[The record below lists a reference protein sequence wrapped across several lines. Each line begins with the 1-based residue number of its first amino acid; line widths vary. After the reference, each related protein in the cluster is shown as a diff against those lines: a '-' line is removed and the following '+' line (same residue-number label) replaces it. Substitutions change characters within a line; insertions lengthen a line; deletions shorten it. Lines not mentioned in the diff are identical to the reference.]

1 MKRYRVSELTG
12 NEILA
17 KPVYLENGQILLDAG
32 TKLKTSY
39 KESLTALEIYEVF
52 VTDSIEGHQKTNLC
66 YPQEKFL
73 QLQTELQEI
82 LAQHIY
88 KENSGLKKIDILAD
102 KITNLFQKI
111 ENPQYIDMRA
121 RSSNLYEHIMYTSW
135 LVFVLGKE
143 YGFSETR
150 LKDMMLGCLLH
161 DLGYCYVNINYKN
174 CCREKMTPQE
184 IFELKKH
191 TILAYTALEKENWIP
206 DISRKMIL
214 FHHERLDGSGYP
226 LKQKCIEPECRMI
239 QICDAFDSGIS
250 GIGCQ
255 KKSMEKVFEEISDI
269 DKFDCNMA
277 VVLKKKISE

>member
-1 MKRYRVSELTG
+1 MKRYCVSELTG
-12 NEILA
+12 NEVLA
-17 KPVYLENGQILLDAG
+17 KPVYLENGQILLEAG

-39 KESLTALEIYEVF
+39 MESLTALDIKEIF
-52 VTDSIEGHQKTNLC
+52 ITDSIEGHQKTDIC

-73 QLQTELQEI
+73 QFQTELQEI

-88 KENSGLKKIDILAD
+88 KENAGLKKIDVLAE
-102 KITNLFQKI
+102 KITMFFGKI
-111 ENPQYIDMRA
+111 ESPEYIDMRA
-121 RSSNLYEHIMYTSW
+121 RSTNLYEHIMYTSW

-143 YGFSETR
+143 YDFSNSR
-150 LKDMMLGCLLH
+150 LKDMMLGCLFH
-161 DLGYCYVNINYKN
+161 DLGYCYVNVNYKN

-191 TILAYTALEKENWIP
+191 TILAYTALEKEDWIP
-206 DISRKMIL
+206 EISRKMIL

-226 LKQKCIEPECRMI
+226 LKQKSIEPECRMI

-255 KKSMEKVFEEISDI
+255 KKSMEKAFDEISDI
-269 DKFDCNMA
+269 SKFDCGMA
-277 VVLKKKISE
+277 IVLKQNIWE